1 MGEIDLVGAT
11 KQALRRLATTVCVI
25 SSRHEGERFLM
36 AATAVEAMSMD
47 PPSMLVCVNRSASIH
62 APLAA
67 GADFAIN
74 VLSADQE
81 DISRLCG
88 GGAKGDDRFACG
100 DWRDGPGGLPLLGG
114 AQANVVCKQDGRF
127 AYGTHTIVIGRVQSV
142 TVGDIVDPL
151 LYVDGRYTR
160 IPV

>member
-1 MGEIDLVGAT
+1 LDEIDLVGAT

-25 SSRHEGERFLM
+25 STRHEDERFLM

-47 PPSMLVCVNRSASIH
+47 PPSMLVCVNRSASMH

-74 VLSADQE
+74 ILSADQE
-81 DISRLCG
+81 DISRICG
-88 GGAKGDDRFACG
+88 GGAKGAERFAC
-100 DWRDGPGGLPLLGG
+100 GLPLLGG
-114 AQANVVCKQDGRF
+114 AQANVVCKQDGLF

-142 TVGDIVDPL
+142 TVGDVVDPL

-160 IPV
+160 VPA